1 MYFKS
6 IFYCVSFFILSSCY
20 KGKSVDIVIHNAKI
34 HTMNDNNDIVE
45 AMAIKDGIIVETGP
59 ERQILNKY
67 TSDEEIDAEGKDIYP
82 GFTDA
87 HGHIISLAKK
97 KLGADLIGA
106 HSYDE
111 LLIRLEKY
119 NQRKQRNFIIGRGW
133 DQSLWNEHEM
143 PTNEKLN
150 ALFPTIPVCLF
161 RIDGHAMLV
170 NDALLRKAN
179 ITPSTVINGGINTL
193 KDGKC
198 TGLLVDNAMNPVIT
212 VTPSYRKNEMVKTIL
227 EIQNNL
233 FQYGITG
240 VHEAGVE
247 YDELTLFKE
256 LVDSKKLSLNLYAML
271 LPTKKNIAF
280 AKKNKIF
287 MDKNL
292 TIRSF
297 KVFTDG
303 ALGSHG
309 AFLKQE
315 YSDQHNHFGMMTI
328 TPEELKRIAL
338 ICETTGYQ
346 LNSHAIGDAANRIIL
361 DLYKNIFKIKPDH
374 RWRIEHAQVIDPND
388 FKLFSQYGVFPS
400 VQPTHAVSDQRWAEA
415 RLGRNRLVG
424 AYAYK
429 TLLQQTGM
437 IAIGTDFPV
446 EQINP
451 FLTIHAAVQ
460 RKDQENF
467 PSNGFLP
474 NEAITF
480 EECIRGMTIWPAFA
494 SFQEKELGTL
504 EKGKHATFAIF
515 ENPVHSTPVYKN
527 NYAYMTFV
535 KGKKVY
541 TME

>member
-1 MYFKS
+1 MYFKP
-6 IFYCVSFFILSSCY
+6 IFYSLFLLILSSCY
-20 KGKSVDIVIHNAKI
+20 KGKSADIVIHNAKI
-34 HTMNDNNDIVE
+34 HTMNDNNDVVE

-67 TSDEEIDAEGKDIYP
+67 TSEEEIDAEGKDIYP

-119 NQRKQRNFIIGRGW
+119 SQQKQRDFIIGRGW
-133 DQSLWNEHEM
+133 DQSLWNEKEM

-150 ALFPTIPVCLF
+150 ALFPNTPVCLF

-170 NDALLRKAN
+170 NNALLHKAK
-179 ITPSTVINGGINTL
+179 ITPFTVVKGGINTV

-198 TGLLVDNAMNPVIT
+198 TGLLVDNAMNAVLAI
-212 VTPSYRKNEMVKTIL
+212 TPSYHKKEMIKTIL
-227 EIQNNL
+227 EIQHSL

-240 VHEAGVE
+240 VHEAGIE
-247 YDELTLFKE
+247 YDEMILFKE

-271 LPTKKNIAF
+271 LPSEKNIAF

-287 MDKNL
+287 TDKNL

-297 KVFTDG
+297 KVFSDG

-328 TPEELKRIAL
+328 TSEELKRIAL

-361 DLYKNIFKIKPDH
+361 DLHKNIFKTKPDH

-400 VQPTHAVSDQRWAEA
+400 VQPTHAVSDQRWAES
-415 RLGRNRLVG
+415 RLGKNRLVG

-460 RKDQENF
+460 RKDQENY
-467 PSNGFLP
+467 PSSGFLP

-480 EECIRGMTIWPAFA
+480 EECIRGMTIWPAYA
-494 SFQEKELGTL
+494 SFQEKDLGTL

-515 ENPVHSTPVYKN
+515 ENSVQSTPVYKN